1 MATSIADRYL
11 VNLAVTNTQ
20 PPCLILLTVVSTLV
34 AAKLEQPL
42 QPSFKRMLRL
52 VDKSW
57 QLTLDLK
64 EALKLEN

>member
-11 VNLAVTNTQ
+11 VNLAVTNTP